1 MTVDAHWQVQEAKQ
15 KFSELLRKVH
25 SDGPQFVTRHGEEVA
40 VVIDIEEFRR
50 FHGSKEDLDDPLLH
64 GIKDDEAADL
74 LDQIIAERKLSLPRR
89 IDFDDET

>member
-1 MTVDAHWQVQEAKQ
+1 MQEAKQ

-50 FHGSKEDLDDPLLH
+50 VHGARGFDDDPLLH
-64 GIKDDEAADL
+64 GLKDDEAAAE
-74 LDQIIAERKLSLPRR
+74 LDQIIAERKNDFPRE
-89 IDFDDET
+89 IEFDDAL